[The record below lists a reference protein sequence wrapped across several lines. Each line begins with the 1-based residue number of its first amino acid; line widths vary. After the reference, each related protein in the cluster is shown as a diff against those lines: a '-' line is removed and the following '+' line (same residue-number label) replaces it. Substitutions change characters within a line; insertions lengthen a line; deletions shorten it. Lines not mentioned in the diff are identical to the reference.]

1 MTSPISFNRSA
12 AGTSAQNARTD
23 NDAGST
29 ARAGAQTD
37 ASQEQPSVTS
47 VLVQFSDEVRKRI
60 DSAMR
65 TNMSKI
71 NESKQDLARGRIEE
85 IKRRI
90 QMLKMMMM
98 MSPGQSVPPGVLR
111 EIRQLAAELGQAAKT
126 LNDGGGNGVANAGT
140 AGGEGSSGAVAN
152 GVGDASASALSGAM
166 SVSAAGENASAESDG
181 LGGEDQAVGASP
193 AAKSG
198 EEASAQEA
206 EQLQNVVAAI
216 TERGAGSQQ
225 RRMDAKSVQ
234 DAVRELKSL
243 LAMVKNASKNDDKE
257 AQKQIQVIN
266 QSIADIEKTVQS
278 MNMTGSG
285 ADISVDLSVG
295 PAGNVSIDVQV

>member
-29 ARAGAQTD
+29 ARAGAQAD

-181 LGGEDQAVGASP
+181 LGG
-193 AAKSG
+193 
-198 EEASAQEA
+198 
-206 EQLQNVVAAI
+206 
-216 TERGAGSQQ
+216 
-225 RRMDAKSVQ
+225 
-234 DAVRELKSL
+234 
-243 LAMVKNASKNDDKE
+243 
-257 AQKQIQVIN
+257 
-266 QSIADIEKTVQS
+266 
-278 MNMTGSG
+278 
-285 ADISVDLSVG
+285 
-295 PAGNVSIDVQV
+295 

>member
-1 MTSPISFNRSA
+1 M
-12 AGTSAQNARTD
+12 
-23 NDAGST
+23 
-29 ARAGAQTD
+29 
-37 ASQEQPSVTS
+37 VW
-47 VLVQFSDEVRKRI
+47 
-60 DSAMR
+60 
-65 TNMSKI
+65 
-71 NESKQDLARGRIEE
+71 
-85 IKRRI
+85 
-90 QMLKMMMM
+90 
-98 MSPGQSVPPGVLR
+98 
-111 EIRQLAAELGQAAKT
+111 
-126 LNDGGGNGVANAGT
+126 
-140 AGGEGSSGAVAN
+140 
-152 GVGDASASALSGAM
+152 
-166 SVSAAGENASAESDG
+166 
-181 LGGEDQAVGASP
+181 GGEDQAVGASP

-206 EQLQNVVAAI
+206 ELWQNVVAAI

-257 AQKQIQVIN
+257 AQKQIQAIN